1 MRMTPSF
8 ICRFRTLHRRNNS
21 AISSLDDY
29 SESSNPSLNHSKTKW
44 NDISAPQMAR
54 TRKLEQS
61 KCKSNVGIPWL
72 ERVPYTNLLGVHGQ
86 LDQNLT

>member
-29 SESSNPSLNHSKTKW
+29 SESSNTSLNHSKAKW

-61 KCKSNVGIPWL
+61 MRVKCGDTLIREGSI
-72 ERVPYTNLLGVHGQ
+72 Y
-86 LDQNLT
+86 